1 MGKGFTMNISFV
13 SRSNTG
19 NRASTGKNMAA
30 ETAKPAMQTLRLGI
44 DVPLLLIVACLL
56 AFGLLMVFSA
66 GMRPSIL
73 ATGKPYHFFVNQIKW
88 AILGLAV
95 ATTIMYLDY
104 HLLRRFLLPMIG
116 GTLLLL
122 VLVLLFGDLRLGA
135 RRSFFNG
142 SVQPSE
148 LAKIAILI
156 YLAFWIKSKEDQ
168 LNKITFGLLPLLGI
182 LGIIAGLIMAQPDIS
197 AAATIIVLGVM
208 MFFFANGNL
217 KQLTMVAGITLLV
230 GLLIVGLNSSLS
242 ATAAQRIED
251 FIRGLI
257 NPVAASDHIQRS
269 VDSIV
274 RGGFF
279 GVGIG
284 LGEVKNTGLPVA
296 HTDSIFAVIA
306 EETGLLGCILT
317 ILLYIGLMWRGL
329 TIASRAA
336 DLEGKLLAGGL
347 TFWIV
352 MEAIIN
358 MGVMVNLIPFAGN
371 ALPLISAG
379 GSSLVTTLAA
389 LGLIMSVARYSTR
402 QPQTTEGRAYS
413 AVTDLRWRD
422 SRRRQSRA
430 RRGTSGGR

>member
-1 MGKGFTMNISFV
+1 MGEGFTMNTSFV
-13 SRSNTG
+13 SNSHSR
-19 NRASTGKNMAA
+19 NRASSSQNMAA
-30 ETAKPAMQTLRLGI
+30 ETSKPTTQTLRLGI

-95 ATTIMYLDY
+95 ATTIIYLDY

-148 LAKIAILI
+148 LAKVAILI

-217 KQLTMVAGITLLV
+217 KQLIMVAGITLLI

-306 EETGLLGCILT
+306 EETGLFGSILT

>member
-1 MGKGFTMNISFV
+1 MGEGFTMNTSFV
-13 SRSNTG
+13 SNSHSR
-19 NRASTGKNMAA
+19 NRASSSQNMAA
-30 ETAKPAMQTLRLGI
+30 ETSKPTTQTLRLGI

-95 ATTIMYLDY
+95 ATTIIYLDY

-148 LAKIAILI
+148 LAKVAILI

-217 KQLTMVAGITLLV
+217 KQLIMVAGITLLI

-306 EETGLLGCILT
+306 EETGLFGSILT

-422 SRRRQSRA
+422 SRRRQSRS

>member
-1 MGKGFTMNISFV
+1 MNTSFV
-13 SRSNTG
+13 SNSHSR
-19 NRASTGKNMAA
+19 NRASSSQNMAA
-30 ETAKPAMQTLRLGI
+30 ETSKPTTQTLRLGI

-95 ATTIMYLDY
+95 ATTIIYLDY

-148 LAKIAILI
+148 LAKVAILI

-217 KQLTMVAGITLLV
+217 KQLIMVAGITLLI

-306 EETGLLGCILT
+306 EETGLFGSILT